1 MRTTTMKG
9 ILGLAAGAVALA
21 GFAWSAPAGAV
32 VPQLLTE
39 QGRLTDTSGNPLT
52 GNVTLKFAIYAAPSG
67 GSALWSETQTAT
79 LDSGFFSLQLG
90 EVTALPSSVFDG
102 TTRYLGVTVNNDP
115 EMTPRESMTSV
126 PYALI
131 ADNATGDITPHTV
144 AVTGYGQVIDNVGN
158 WTGKPTGLIGPTG
171 PQGPMGPT
179 GPQGPVGAPGGTG
192 AQGPQGVQGA
202 IGPTGAQGATGPQ
215 GPQGIQGVQGPQ
227 GNQGP
232 QGVQGPPGPGV
243 ANVVVRQNT
252 VLTTQGVTQAY
263 SNSVSCMAGERLTG
277 CGAFM
282 GRICAPSGSL
292 NDVCDIFENDP
303 STNGNTCYEQAY
315 VGSNIP
321 QTTLIVSAICRY

>member
-1 MRTTTMKG
+1 
-9 ILGLAAGAVALA
+9 VAFA

-192 AQGPQGVQGA
+192 AQGPQGVQGPVGA
-202 IGPTGAQGATGPQ
+202 TGAQGATGPQ

-232 QGVQGPPGPGV
+232 QGVQGPAGPGV
-243 ANVVVRQNT
+243 ANFIVR
-252 VLTTQGVTQAY
+252 
-263 SNSVSCMAGERLTG
+263 SNSVVSTPGTSNWFATQVSCAAGERLTG
-277 CGAFM
+277 CGIFM
-282 GRICAPSGSL
+282 GAACWGGSQP
-292 NDVCDIFENDP
+292 NTCQIVEDD
-303 STNGNTCYEQAY
+303 TNGSTCYAQAY
-315 VGSNIP
+315 VGANINNGASP
-321 QTTLIVSAICRY
+321 PGGIQLFVQAICRY